1 MSYEYVKPLAIGRAW
16 LENYRSLYGQ
26 SVFEMDRA
34 IAATPKHADQID
46 LTHGDTRA
54 FVPPDSA
61 FKDFTKAVKD
71 NTEAYSAYRG
81 SSTVRELI
89 APRISKLLSVEVDPM
104 SELIITPGSQGALF
118 SARSAFVGPG
128 TIVAF
133 PSVEYFMNERIVSY
147 LGGQSIRIPAKI
159 NSDGYIEIDEQELE
173 AAHKSGASVLVFSNP
188 NNPTGGI
195 YSREVCQKLANW
207 AKKYDISVI
216 ADQLYCRLIYDKR
229 DYTNIASLPGMKNQ
243 TITLLGPSKT
253 ESMSGYRVGVAL
265 AQSQIINSMESIL
278 SMTSLRT
285 AGYAQHALTHWLAE
299 EDGWLEERILQHQ
312 EIRDYLV
319 QGLATI
325 PGISIFKPGG
335 SSYIFPSMSETTSI
349 NGNNYENDFIFT
361 QDLKKAGILVSPGYQ
376 SGIAGRGHFRIN
388 FSQNF
393 ELIKTS
399 VARIQKLVKND

>member
-1 MSYEYVKPLAIGRAW
+1 LSYEYVKPSAVGRTW

-26 SVFEMDRA
+26 NVSEMDRA
-34 IAATPKHADQID
+34 IAATPKHTDQID

-54 FVPPDSA
+54 FVPPESA
-61 FKDFTKAVKD
+61 FKDFTKAVHD

-81 SSTVRELI
+81 SATVRELL
-89 APRISKLLSVEVDPM
+89 APRISKLISIEVDPH

-118 SARSAFVGPG
+118 SALSAFVGPG
-128 TIVAF
+128 TVVAF
-133 PSVEYFMNERIVSY
+133 PSVEYFMYERIVSY
-147 LGGQSIRIPAKI
+147 LGGQSIRIPAKT
-159 NSDGYIEIDEQELE
+159 NLDGFIEIEEKDLE

-195 YSREVCQKLANW
+195 YRRDTCERLANW
-207 AKKYDISVI
+207 AKKNHISVI
-216 ADQLYCRLIYDKR
+216 ADQLYCRLIYDNR
-229 DYTNIASLPGMKNQ
+229 DYTSIASLPGMKNQ

-253 ESMSGYRVGVAL
+253 ESMSGYRLGVAV

-299 EDGWLEERILQHQ
+299 DGGWLEERVMLHQ

-319 QGLATI
+319 QALSTI
-325 PGISIFKPGG
+325 PGVTVSKPGG
-335 SSYIFPSMSETTSI
+335 SSYIFPSMSETESI
-349 NGNNYENDFIFT
+349 NGNHYENDFVFT
-361 QDLKKAGILVSPGYQ
+361 QDLKLAGVLVSPGYQ

-399 VARIQKLVKND
+399 VPRIQKLVKK

>member
-1 MSYEYVKPLAIGRAW
+1 LSYEYVKPLAIGRTW

-26 SVFEMDRA
+26 NVSEMDRT
-34 IAATPKHADQID
+34 IAAIPKHADQID

-54 FVPPDSA
+54 FVPPESA
-61 FKDFTKAVKD
+61 FKDFTKAVQD

-81 SSTVRELI
+81 SATVRELL
-89 APRISKLLSVEVDPM
+89 APRISKLLSIEVNPL

-118 SARSAFVGPG
+118 SALSAFVGPG
-128 TIVAF
+128 TVVAF

-147 LGGQSIRIPAKI
+147 LGGQSIRIPSKV
-159 NSDGYIEIDEQELE
+159 NTDGYIEIEETDLE

-195 YSREVCQKLANW
+195 YSRAVCERLANW
-207 AKKYDISVI
+207 AKKYEISVI
-216 ADQLYCRLIYDKR
+216 ADQLYCRLIYDNR
-229 DYTNIASLPGMKNQ
+229 EFTNMVSLPGMKNQ

-253 ESMSGYRVGVAL
+253 ESMSGYRVGVAV
-265 AQSQIINSMESIL
+265 AQNQIINSMESIL

-285 AGYAQHALTHWLAE
+285 AGYSQHALTHWLAE
-299 EDGWLEERILQHQ
+299 DDAWLEERVMHHQ

-319 QGLATI
+319 QALSTI
-325 PGISIFKPGG
+325 PGVTVSKPGG
-335 SSYIFPSMSETTSI
+335 SSYIFPSMSETESI
-349 NGNNYENDFIFT
+349 NGNHYENDFVFT
-361 QDLKKAGILVSPGYQ
+361 QDLKLAGVLVSPGYQ

-399 VARIQKLVKND
+399 VPRIQKLVKK